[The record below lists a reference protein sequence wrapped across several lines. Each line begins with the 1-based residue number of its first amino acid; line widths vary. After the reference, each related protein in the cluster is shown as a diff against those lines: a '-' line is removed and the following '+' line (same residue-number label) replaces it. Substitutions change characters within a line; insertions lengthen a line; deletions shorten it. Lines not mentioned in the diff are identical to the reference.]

1 MQMGL
6 ANHGVHTLALSID
19 GRGVCND
26 AIEELLL
33 SSGVRVS
40 RRRTFGHARSF
51 GVWLDGWIGHKP
63 GSGLSDMPRPTLG
76 VFASLDRF

>member
-26 AIEELLL
+26 TIEELLL

-51 GVWLDGWIGHKP
+51 GVWLDWP
-63 GSGLSDMPRPTLG
+63 
-76 VFASLDRF
+76 